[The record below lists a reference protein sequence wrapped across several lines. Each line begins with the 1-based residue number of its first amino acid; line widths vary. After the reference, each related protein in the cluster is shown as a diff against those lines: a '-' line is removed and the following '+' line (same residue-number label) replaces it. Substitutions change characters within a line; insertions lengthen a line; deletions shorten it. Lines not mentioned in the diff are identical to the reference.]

1 MHLNSKSLFILIS
14 PFILAGGVWFFNDVL
29 VTYIVHFFES
39 AQKQKTSILDE
50 KGSTYQFITE
60 HQVEYAAL
68 LHKIQIRDENH
79 FWISE
84 RFYNPASFTP
94 SSTLIAVPSSL
105 PPPSLSLLPPP
116 SLLPVHDENSTVLTE
131 TWSVQMVMPEQKMAI
146 INNRIMRIGQ
156 RIDGIKL
163 LQVTDNSVFIQT
175 TKGSQWVKLFH

>member
-1 MHLNSKSLFILIS
+1 MHLSAKSLFILVS
-14 PFILAGGVWFFNDVL
+14 PFIIACGVWFFNDTL

-39 AQKQKTSILDE
+39 AQKQKTSVLDE

-60 HQVEYAAL
+60 HKVEYANL
-68 LHKIQIRDENH
+68 LHKLQIRNENH

-84 RFYNPASFTP
+84 RFYNQDSLTP
-94 SSTLIAVPSSL
+94 SSTLVAVPSL
-105 PPPSLSLLPPP
+105 PPPPSLSLLPPP
-116 SLLPVHDENSTVLTE
+116 SLLPSDEGNITVFTE
-131 TWSVQMVMPEQKMAI
+131 TWNVQMVMPEQKMAI

-156 RIDGIKL
+156 RIDGVKL